1 MSWSINIVCS
11 DRRLIRR
18 GIGIL
23 LGIALAATAFAQDTN
38 LRAPEAPVA
47 GNPALIG
54 TDGSGSATL
63 YLVGPSSAVKH
74 DIELGKSISLSA
86 KELQSAGRYI
96 AIVCSTSCNSVTFFV
111 APAKAANVTFLVHP
125 SRAPVA
131 QNDAVSGV
139 ALAFDEFHNLVLT
152 PIAVQFELT
161 AKGSSPMS
169 RNAETRD
176 GIAWFRSSSSR
187 SAGPLQVTASVSG
200 DISARRIV
208 QQVASDPCNL
218 RIKGEKTAKGIV
230 VETEPVRDCSGNP
243 VPDGTVVTFTAK
255 TGNQTSSVDAPVKQD
270 VARATILAKGPVVIS
285 AASGVAM
292 GNEVH
297 IGGGD

>member
-1 MSWSINIVCS
+1 MSWSINIVCN
-11 DRRLIRR
+11 DRRLIQW
-18 GIGIL
+18 GIEIL
-23 LGIALAATAFAQDTN
+23 LGFALAAPAFAQDVN
-38 LRAPEAPVA
+38 LRASEAPVA
-47 GNPALIG
+47 GNPGAIG

-63 YLVGPSSAVKH
+63 YLVGPSSALKR

-86 KELQSAGRYI
+86 KELHSAGRYL
-96 AIVCSTSCNSVTFFV
+96 AIVCSSNCNSVSFFV
-111 APAKAANVTFLVHP
+111 APAKPASVTFLVHP

-139 ALAFDEFHNLVLT
+139 ALTFDEFHNLVLT
-152 PIAVQFELT
+152 PTAVQFQLS
-161 AKGSSPMS
+161 AKGSAPIS

-176 GIAWFRSSSSR
+176 GIAWFRTSSGK
-187 SAGPLQVTASVSG
+187 SAGPSQVTASVSG
-200 DISARRIV
+200 DIVARRIV

-218 RIKGEKTAKGIV
+218 RIKGRKTAKGIV

-255 TGNQTSSVDAPVKQD
+255 NGNETSSVDAPVKQD
-270 VARATILAKGPVVIS
+270 VARATILTKGPVVIS

-292 GNEVH
+292 GNEVR

>member
-11 DRRLIRR
+11 GRRQIGWGV
-18 GIGIL
+18 GISAVF
-23 LGIALAATAFAQDTN
+23 ALVTLTFAQDVS
-38 LRAPEAPVA
+38 LRPPAAAIA
-47 GNPALIG
+47 GNPAAIG
-54 TDGSGSATL
+54 TEGSGSATL
-63 YLVGPSSAVKH
+63 YLVGPSVTAKRE
-74 DIELGKSISLSA
+74 IELGQSISLFA
-86 KELQSAGRYI
+86 KELQTSGRYI
-96 AIVCSTSCNSVTFFV
+96 AIVCASNCSSVSFFV
-111 APAKAANVTFLVHP
+111 APAKPVNLTFLVHP

-139 ALAFDEFHNLVLT
+139 ALAFDEFHNLVLN
-152 PIAVQFELT
+152 PVPVEFQLT
-161 AKGSSPMS
+161 AKGSGPMS
-169 RNAETRD
+169 RKAETRD
-176 GIAWFRSSSSR
+176 GIAWFRSSSGR
-187 SAGPLQVTASVSG
+187 SAEPLQVTASIGGDVST
-200 DISARRIV
+200 RRVV

-218 RIKGEKTAKGIV
+218 RIKGERTAKGIV

-255 TGNQTSSVDAPVKQD
+255 SGNETSSVDAPIKQD

-292 GNEVH
+292 GNEVR